1 MTQIVKLKLALIF
14 AGSVLAW
21 LGYNEFQLSNHA
33 TKTPQRVELAEIEA
47 ERIPDNPHLEIGT
60 HWRMY
65 QALLFRYEQKKGSD
79 GVTDATPI
87 DYPYY
92 PILSTTHPFFSE
104 PAEAAT
110 VRGIDRVA
118 YEQGGGVETFSVLVK
133 TRQFKTVG
141 SLPEEWAKGE
151 PIRGLVVNRIYNL
164 KKDESELLARSFP
177 GIDLDKVL
185 VLYEGRTPTSRTMV
199 FALLG
204 GGGDQPGGPRMAPVR
219 TPAQDPGRGDGLTE
233 SHGIGIPRLES
244 LTRARAPRLG
254 RGAAR

>member
-33 TKTPQRVELAEIEA
+33 TKTPQRVELPEIEA

-87 DYPYY
+87 DYAYY
-92 PILSTTHPFFSE
+92 PILSTTYPFFGE

-110 VRGIDRVA
+110 VRGVAAELGQPATSWASATARSGRRRRGSARSSPHSAAPTPTPLATGLADGPARAEAISRWGVGRASGQRRCRRAVCARRVRSR
-118 YEQGGGVETFSVLVK
+118 GPS
-133 TRQFKTVG
+133 R
-141 SLPEEWAKGE
+141 
-151 PIRGLVVNRIYNL
+151 RGL
-164 KKDESELLARSFP
+164 A
-177 GIDLDKVL
+177 
-185 VLYEGRTPTSRTMV
+185 
-199 FALLG
+199 
-204 GGGDQPGGPRMAPVR
+204 
-219 TPAQDPGRGDGLTE
+219 
-233 SHGIGIPRLES
+233 
-244 LTRARAPRLG
+244 
-254 RGAAR
+254 